1 MGSHDDEHGAEH
13 GAQHIEVGFGSRR
26 RVEVISGVER
36 RRRWSGEE
44 KARITAESFVAGAHV
59 SDVARRHAMSPGL
72 LHHWRRLA
80 RQAGSSGDAMFVPV
94 LRQEDTRS
102 WADAITGFAPWPM
115 RFITD
120 ARGVAIEPNRP
131 THCHGGRPM
140 DWWLRE
146 QARRQREEQ

>member
-13 GAQHIEVGFGSRR
+13 GAQHIEVGFGSRG

-59 SDVARRHAMSPGL
+59 SDVARRHAMSLGL

-94 LRQEDTRS
+94 LPMEETSETESSASGAMIEIALGGACIRVRGRVDGAALRTVIAAVRS
-102 WADAITGFAPWPM
+102 A
-115 RFITD
+115 
-120 ARGVAIEPNRP
+120 
-131 THCHGGRPM
+131 
-140 DWWLRE
+140 
-146 QARRQREEQ
+146 

>member
-1 MGSHDDEHGAEH
+1 MGSHADEHGAEH
-13 GAQHIEVGFGSRR
+13 GAQHIEVGFGSRG

-59 SDVARRHAMSPGL
+59 SDVARRHAMSLGL

-94 LRQEDTRS
+94 LRQEDTSEAGSSGSGAMIEIALGGACIRVRGRVDGAALRTVIAAVRS
-102 WADAITGFAPWPM
+102 A
-115 RFITD
+115 
-120 ARGVAIEPNRP
+120 
-131 THCHGGRPM
+131 
-140 DWWLRE
+140 
-146 QARRQREEQ
+146 